1 MFSKVILFLFFF
13 LSFSLSFS
21 QVKVKM
27 KTNKWRPTERDSMQR
42 AQLLFEEENY
52 SMAIPIFEQIL
63 KNHPDELY
71 LKYMNGLCGLYRSDK
86 HGLALKYLV
95 EVFEK
100 NKKTAEIEFDLAK
113 ACHLNYKFDES
124 IAFLEDYKK
133 RVTKLEP
140 KRLKEIQLIIDYC
153 NNGKKLILNPLPAN
167 ITNIGSPI
175 NTEASEYV
183 PVISSDE
190 SVMIYTYRG
199 SKSIGGLQ
207 NAYNQADPYG
217 IYYEDVFISYKD
229 STDQFEAPKSI
240 GPIINGISNDAAV
253 ALSAEGHKLFI
264 FKDDG
269 TNGGDLYLS
278 ILTGKEWSVPERLH
292 GDVNSSAWEGSCSL
306 TSDGKTLYFT
316 SERKGGYGG
325 KDIYTSRIQEDGS
338 WGTAINMGDKINTP
352 YDDDAP
358 FIHPDGRILVY
369 SSKGRNSMG
378 GYDIFR
384 AVYNPNDST
393 WTDAENMGYPINSP
407 DDDIYYVLT
416 ADGKTGYYSS
426 GKVDGR
432 GLQDIY
438 KISPGLIGLTPFLA
452 LLKGTITLDGV
463 PVEGKIHIDYEGR
476 TGHYADVISNS
487 SSGKYLVNLPGGD
500 NYKITFRYEGQQDQ
514 VKTLDLIAITGYT
527 EKVIDINFSTVKN
540 DTLKDVATISN
551 PINTI
556 KPDSSNIN
564 KIHEPDLT
572 KNKKTGDEETEGLIF
587 KVQIAAFRMPANYN
601 YNKIK
606 HLGQVEQLDLEG
618 IVRFTIGGE
627 FKTLNSA
634 NEHCKKVRYAGQSD
648 AFVTAIYNGKRV
660 YLEQL
665 EKDGII
671 PVLPK

>member
-1 MFSKVILFLFFF
+1 
-13 LSFSLSFS
+13 
-21 QVKVKM
+21 M